1 MLPENE
7 VVLEPLGFHQ
17 RSESPPVSC
26 QRVEAAGFSQE
37 FDAVEVTLGG
47 RQMERSSTVVVASF
61 HVDRRRVKPVKCTH
75 RQPKVYMPPETSTAT
90 HVRVK
95 RAKPGVLGHNWDGP
109 IPIVERLL

>member
-37 FDAVEVTLGG
+37 LDAVEVTLGG
-47 RQMERSSTVVVASF
+47 RQMERGSTIVIASF
-61 HVDRRRVKPVKCTH
+61 HVDSRRVKPVKVHSEQKQNLNTF
-75 RQPKVYMPPETSTAT
+75 
-90 HVRVK
+90 
-95 RAKPGVLGHNWDGP
+95 LGCFQKTQA
-109 IPIVERLL
+109 

>member
-37 FDAVEVTLGG
+37 LDAVEVTLGG
-47 RQMERSSTVVVASF
+47 RQVERGSTVVVASF
-61 HVDRRRVKPVKCTH
+61 HVDRRRVKPVKVHGDQT
-75 RQPKVYMPPETSTAT
+75 QKLNSQVLFSASLENSSPILDK
-90 HVRVK
+90 
-95 RAKPGVLGHNWDGP
+95 KPSENLS
-109 IPIVERLL
+109 